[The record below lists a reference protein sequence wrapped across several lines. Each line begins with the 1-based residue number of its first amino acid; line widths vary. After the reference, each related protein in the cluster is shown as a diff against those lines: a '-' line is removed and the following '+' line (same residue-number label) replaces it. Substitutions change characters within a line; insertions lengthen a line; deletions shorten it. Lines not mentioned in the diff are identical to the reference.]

1 MRLEYRNNFKNK
13 VKNVYVFLESIQILF
28 ISQIQKYLSNK
39 SKHVMILLNHNY
51 SYNMNKYKRLN
62 LIHYFKESNKLIKK
76 RAYALFFIDSNLNL
90 GNLATGCLKC
100 SQKARISIN

>member
-51 SYNMNKYKRLN
+51 SHNMNKYKRLN

-76 RAYALFFIDSNLNL
+76 IIQIIKLFKHQLLELNF
-90 GNLATGCLKC
+90 NE
-100 SQKARISIN
+100 